1 MRHPHN
7 GVGEE
12 VILMFTKKTDK
23 SISAEAVLSGRS
35 VIAAGRSSVRLST
48 LVLTFYIAI
57 LPISSA
63 LSGLI
68 PVSSIPAILSF
79 LYIALSVAEML
90 VARDFKIEKNLVPVY
105 LFFVYI
111 MLSPVWN
118 YDFEFGW
125 FEQTYFVTLMI
136 IIFSSIRRYSDMEL
150 KLIKFSFYCC
160 IIVAVLSSIFF
171 SYVRGGRMYI
181 DIACVMDP
189 NDFATSLTM
198 TFALCLTELKKP
210 NRIMLNGLCLITILL
225 IVYLT
230 GSRGG
235 LLAMLCIIFVW
246 VLSIKGRTKYIFLT
260 LMIAAVALLL
270 FCAEYGIGPALIKR
284 FAISSLLKSGGTG
297 RAEIWKAAWARFVTL
312 DPFHMIFGNGLG
324 GFINTVRYVAIGND
338 YRYSS
343 HNMFISTLIE
353 GGIVGL
359 FLFISAFVSLYIH
372 AIKKKNLF
380 GVLAVTGLIVSGI
393 SLDAQI
399 LRMFAIACAVAL
411 IWRDTDYDKMNR
423 VNSPTLKE
431 CCKHEED

>member
-1 MRHPHN
+1 MMIT
-7 GVGEE
+7 G
-12 VILMFTKKTDK
+12 KTEK
-23 SISAEAVLSGRS
+23 NIGSEIGMTRRNQ
-35 VIAAGRSSVRLST
+35 IAIERSSLKYST
-48 LVLTFYIAI
+48 LVLTAYIAL

-63 LSGLI
+63 LAGLI

-79 LYIALSVAEML
+79 LYFAMSFVEML
-90 VARDFKIEKNLVPVY
+90 ITKDFRFEKNLVPVY
-105 LFFVYI
+105 VFFIYM
-111 MLSPVWN
+111 MLSPLWN

-125 FEQTYFVTLMI
+125 YEQTYLVTLLI
-136 IIFSSIRRYSDMEL
+136 IVICSMRQYSEIEL
-150 KLIKFSFYCC
+150 KLIKLSLYCC
-160 IIVAVLSSIFF
+160 VLVAVISSLFF
-171 SYVRGGRMYI
+171 SYVSGGRMYI

-246 VLSIKGRTKYIFLT
+246 VLNIKGRTKYILLT
-260 LMIAAVALLL
+260 LMIAATALLL

-284 FAISSLLKSGGTG
+284 FSISALLATGGQG
-297 RAEIWKAAWARFVTL
+297 RAEIWGAAWERFKTL

-324 GFINTVRYVAIGND
+324 GFIDTVRYISLGHD
-338 YRYSS
+338 FRYSS

-359 FLFISAFVSLYIH
+359 FLFVSAFVSLYIH
-372 AIKKKNLF
+372 AIKNKNLF

-411 IWRDTDYDKMNR
+411 LWRNTDYDKMNR